1 MSDLQIGLIAL
12 GVVLIGLVLAF
23 NWWQDRRARER
34 MQAHFPEGEH
44 DPLLGAAGGA
54 APAGR
59 REPGMAASA
68 AEESEEAD
76 PTCEAVIDVGFAQP
90 VPGPQLRDALEGLT
104 HSVGKPVRVL
114 VMRDSGTHTSQL
126 RADESYGSLQLTVLL
141 ANRQGALTDIGW
153 SHLWSAA
160 QTLAQRFDGTVEGP
174 EQEQVLSQANQL
186 DALCASLDAQ
196 VVLGIKPA
204 MSRPIEDVEPVV
216 RETGFVMYGDQLAW
230 MSETGLPRFT
240 LALVPNAER
249 RIERIDLV
257 LDVPNCQIDEQAFSR
272 MAGVGRD
279 LASRLNAQ
287 LLDEQGNAVMPQA
300 DAAIDKQVLEMH
312 QALDRTGFQAGAI
325 RTLRLFS

>member
-23 NWWQDRRARER
+23 NWWQDRRARQR

-44 DPLLGAAGGA
+44 DPLLGAAGGSA
-54 APAGR
+54 SGSR
-59 REPGMAASA
+59 REPGMTVA
-68 AEESEEAD
+68 AEDAEEAD
-76 PTCEAVIDVGFAQP
+76 PTCEAVIDVSFGQP
-90 VPGPQLRDALEGLT
+90 VPGPQLRDALQGLA

-141 ANRQGALTDIGW
+141 ANRQGPLTDIGW

-160 QTLAQRFDGTVEGP
+160 QTLAQSFDGTVEGP

-204 MSRPIEDVEPVV
+204 MTRPLHEVEPIV
-216 RETGFVMYGDQLAW
+216 REAGFVMYGDQLAW

-240 LALVPNAER
+240 LALATTAEQ
-249 RIERIDLV
+249 RIERLDLV
-257 LDVPNCQIDEQAFSR
+257 LDVPNCQIDEQSFSR

-279 LASRLNAQ
+279 MASRLNAQ
-287 LLDEQGNAVMPQA
+287 LLDEQGNPVMPQA
-300 DAAIDKQVLEMH
+300 DAAIDKQVLEMR
-312 QALDRTGFQAGAI
+312 QALDRTGFQAGAT

>member
-23 NWWQDRRARER
+23 NWWQDRRARQR

-44 DPLLGAAGGA
+44 DPLLGAVGGA
-54 APAGR
+54 APVGR
-59 REPGMAASA
+59 REPGMVTAS
-68 AEESEEAD
+68 EEAEEAD
-76 PTCEAVIDVGFAQP
+76 PTCEAVIDVSFAHP
-90 VPGPQLRDALEGLT
+90 VPGPQLRDALQGLT
-104 HSVGKPVRVL
+104 QAVGKPVRVL

-141 ANRQGALTDIGW
+141 ANRQGPLTDIGW

-160 QTLAQRFDGTVEGP
+160 QTLAQSFDGTVEGP
-174 EQEQVLSQANQL
+174 EQDAVLRQAAQL
-186 DALCASLDAQ
+186 DALCAQVDAQ

-204 MSRPIEDVEPVV
+204 MTRPVDQVEPSV

-230 MSETGLPRFT
+230 MADSGLPRFT
-240 LALVPNAER
+240 LALISNAEQ
-249 RIERIDLV
+249 RIERLDLI

-312 QALDRTGFQAGAI
+312 HALDGAGFQAGAV